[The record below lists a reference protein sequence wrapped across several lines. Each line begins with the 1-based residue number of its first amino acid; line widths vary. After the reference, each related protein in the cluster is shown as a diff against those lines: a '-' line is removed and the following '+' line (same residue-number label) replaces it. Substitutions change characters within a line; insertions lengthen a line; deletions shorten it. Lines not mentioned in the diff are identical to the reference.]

1 MRTVAYYRSSTS
13 LQEGSVTTQQ
23 RHIREY
29 ALKNHILI
37 DEEYED
43 EFVSARKKLMKER
56 PGLQRM
62 LTDIRKGLINHIL
75 VYKRDRLARNLEE
88 HMELY
93 QLFKKHNIQVTFVAE
108 NEPPM
113 RFDVMG
119 ELFELFIGVMNQRE
133 GQQINERIRDTKITN
148 FQSGK
153 SIGKLPYG
161 YKTDPEKTQI
171 IRIEEE
177 LHIVK
182 TIFSEWLTEKYKNT
196 NELRKYL
203 KSRGIKRRG
212 KDWTAQRIEEV
223 LTQPMYMGLRIKNFG
238 GIKAHRSVK
247 DLAIITS
254 EQFDKAKEL
263 LEKSKTPKAKSKKFD
278 YLLTGFIFC
287 NKCGS
292 PLVEKV
298 RQKHGAPYATY
309 ECKEHKE
316 IIEQIDV
323 ENKVILKTMEFF
335 NVLLKSNF
343 KDLYTRYAKRNIQQ
357 LNLLIKELDRELKS
371 LEDKLIRE
379 TNRYLVQET
388 KKKEETIIM
397 LQQQIN
403 ECKNRKLEAELQ
415 KIQYQKVDEDSNT
428 LKMQLRKEVFEKL
441 NFTEKQVLL
450 KDLIR
455 EILAD
460 AQVIKIVFKHP
471 FLEIS
476 EVEI

>member
-298 RQKHGAPYATY
+298 RQKHGVPYATY

-371 LEDKLIRE
+371 LEDKLVRE
-379 TNRYLVQET
+379 TNRYLMQET

>member
-13 LQEGSVTTQQ
+13 LQEGSVTTQRQ
-23 RHIREY
+23 QIREY

-43 EFVSARKKLMKER
+43 EFVSARKNSMKER

-62 LTDIRKGLINHIL
+62 LTDIRKGLISHIL
-75 VYKRDRLARNLEE
+75 VYKRDRLARKLEE
-88 HMELY
+88 HIELY
-93 QLFKKHNIQVTFVAE
+93 QLFKKHNVQVTFVAE
-108 NEPPM
+108 NEPSM

-133 GQQINERIRDTKITN
+133 GQQINERLRDTKIAN
-148 FQSGK
+148 FKSGK
-153 SIGKLPYG
+153 SIGRLPYG
-161 YKTDPEKTQI
+161 YKTDSKKTQI

-177 LHIVK
+177 LNIVK
-182 TIFSEWLTEKYKNT
+182 MIFSEWLTEKYKNT
-196 NELRKYL
+196 NELLKYL
-203 KSRGIKRRG
+203 KSQGIKKRG
-212 KDWTAQRIEEV
+212 KDWTAQEIEKT
-223 LTQPMYMGLRIKNFG
+223 LTQPMYMGLRIKKFDD
-238 GIKAHRSVK
+238 IKVSRSVK
-247 DLAIITS
+247 DLAVITP
-254 EQFDKAKEL
+254 EQFDKAQEL
-263 LEKSKTPKAKSKKFD
+263 LEKSKTPKAEPKKFD

-298 RQKHGAPYATY
+298 RQKDGVQYATY

-316 IIEQIDV
+316 IIKQIDV
-323 ENKVILKTMEFF
+323 ENKVILKTIEFF
-335 NVLLKSNF
+335 NALLKSNF

-371 LEDKLIRE
+371 LEDKLIQE
-379 TNRYLVQET
+379 TNRYLMQET

-403 ECKNRKLEAELQ
+403 DCKNRKLEAELQ
-415 KIQYQKVDEDSNT
+415 KTQYQKINEDSNM

-441 NFTEKQVLL
+441 DFTEKQVLL
-450 KDLIR
+450 KELIR

-476 EVEI
+476 EVEV

>member
-298 RQKHGAPYATY
+298 RQKHGVPYATY
-309 ECKEHKE
+309 ECKENKE

-371 LEDKLIRE
+371 LEDKLVRE
-379 TNRYLVQET
+379 TNRYLMQET